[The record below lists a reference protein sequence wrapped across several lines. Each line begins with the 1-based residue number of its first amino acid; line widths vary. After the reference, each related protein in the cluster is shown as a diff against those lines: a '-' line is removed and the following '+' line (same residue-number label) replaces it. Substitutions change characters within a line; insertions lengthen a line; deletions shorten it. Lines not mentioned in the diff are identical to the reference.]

1 MSIADSNMLFS
12 DLPMHIQDKF
22 QAIAYKSDAGQTARQ
37 FFHTEI
43 PDVSKADPEAVQLLL
58 DGGTVQIPVDVYH
71 QGAGGVQTELVD
83 YTVPNHDFSRVVS
96 GENGGDYT
104 SENVVLEEDTL
115 NFSRQGSDMTEV
127 EYESATESLQSHA
140 EVLSNRLTDTADGL
154 IAEIPGTTPD
164 VVIPSGTVYTTTPGG
179 VPHVTDV
186 PMEVPVLH
194 SGPTA
199 PMSDVIT
206 ATETTGE
213 SVLETAFE
221 SVLPLTMGVK
231 GAHAAWESNKHL
243 PTEERVAV
251 AALGGGA
258 ATLGTYALLA
268 IPGVN
273 ILVAGYGIYQLGKLG
288 HAGYK
293 HVTKNA

>member
-1 MSIADSNMLFS
+1 MSIADSNMMFS

-22 QAIAYKSDAGQTARQ
+22 QAIAYKSDSGQTARQ
-37 FFHTEI
+37 FFHTEV
-43 PDVSKADPEAVQLLL
+43 PDISKADPEAVQFLL

-83 YTVPNHDFSRVVS
+83 YTIPNRDFSRIES
-96 GENGGDYT
+96 GANGGDYT
-104 SENVVLEEDTL
+104 SDNVVLEEDTL
-115 NFSRQGSDMTEV
+115 NFRRQEADMTDVEV
-127 EYESATESLQSHA
+127 ESATESLQTDA
-140 EVLSNRLTDTADGL
+140 EILSNRLTDTADGF
-154 IAEIPGTTPD
+154 IAEMPGTTPAD
-164 VVIPSGTVYTTTPGG
+164 VIPAGTVTTSSPGG
-179 VPHVTDV
+179 VPEVLDA
-186 PMEVPVLH
+186 PLEVPIVH
-194 SGPTA
+194 SGPA
-199 PMSDVIT
+199 DVIT
-206 ATETTGE
+206 AAETTGD
-213 SVLETAFE
+213 SILETAFE
-221 SVLPLTMGVK
+221 SVLPLSMGVK
-231 GAHAAWESNKHL
+231 GAHAAWQENKHL

-288 HAGYK
+288 YAGYN